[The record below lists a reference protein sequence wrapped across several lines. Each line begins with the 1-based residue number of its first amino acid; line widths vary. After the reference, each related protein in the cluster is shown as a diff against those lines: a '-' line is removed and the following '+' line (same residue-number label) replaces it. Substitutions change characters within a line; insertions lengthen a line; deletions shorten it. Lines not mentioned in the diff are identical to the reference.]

1 MSETFCVRR
10 ATLGDIPALVA
21 YRRAMFESMGIQD
34 SGLLDVMCGKMNTYL
49 GIAMPANEY
58 FGWVADVEG
67 RTIASGGVVIHSL
80 PPGPRNLDGREG
92 YIMNIYTVPEWRGK
106 GVATAI
112 MQAILDYLHDLNI
125 PVATLHATDAGRP
138 IYEKLG
144 FKNTNEMRLALNGNM
159 APLAAGR

>member
-1 MSETFCVRR
+1 MSETYRVRR

-34 SGLLDVMCGKMNTYL
+34 SALLDVMCGKMNTYL
-49 GIAMPANEY
+49 GIAMPTNEY
-58 FGWVADVEG
+58 VGWVAEVEG
-67 RTIASGGVVIHSL
+67 RPIASGGVVIHNL

-92 YIMNIYTVPEWRGK
+92 YIMNVYTVPEWRGH

-112 MQAILDYLHDLNI
+112 MQVIMEYLSGLHI
-125 PVATLHATDAGRP
+125 PVATLHASEAGRP

-144 FKNTNEMRLALNGNM
+144 FRSTNEMRLALNGNT
-159 APLAAGR
+159 APLAAQP